1 MLGRKRVQVRKRRAS
16 GALTRQFFVGF
27 LFFLVFI
34 AIAGAVWYGS
44 RLESLTIVKVS
55 VVGGDTVSH
64 DDIKILVEQE
74 LDGNYYSVVP
84 KRFSWTYPEE
94 QIVTEIES
102 VPKVK
107 EARLTRPDSK
117 TVEVHFVEYNPVA
130 LWCQN
135 QGSFEGCIFL
145 DDTGYAFSP
154 APPLQGNAMPRY
166 FNQETPT
173 EGQNPF
179 TYEFMRDTLSFSKVV
194 RHDLNFVTYAIEKV
208 GVDEAIFELY
218 GGGQIKITL
227 RQPLEVTLENLRVLL
242 GASEFTHIEP
252 GNFEYIDLRFGDKV
266 FVNEVKGEEDEEIN
280 AASSTLET
288 AL

>member
-1 MLGRKRVQVRKRRAS
+1 MQVRKRRAS

-34 AIAGAVWYGS
+34 AISGAVWYGS

-64 DDIKILVEQE
+64 DEIRSLVEQE
-74 LDGNYYSVVP
+74 LDGEYYSVVP

-94 QIVTEIES
+94 QIVTAIES

-107 EARLTRPDSK
+107 EARLARPDSR

-154 APPLQGNAMPRY
+154 APPLRGNAMPRY

-173 EGQNPF
+173 EGQHPF
-179 TYEFMRDTLSFSKVV
+179 TYEFIRDTLSFSKVV
-194 RHDLNFVTYAIEKV
+194 RQDLNFVTYAIEKV
-208 GVDEAIFELY
+208 GTDEAVFELY

-227 RQPLEVTLENLRVLL
+227 RQPLEVTLENLQVLL
-242 GASEFTHIEP
+242 GASEFAHIEP

-266 FVNEVKGEEDEEIN
+266 FVNEVKGEVDEELS
-280 AASSTLET
+280 ATSSEM

>member
-34 AIAGAVWYGS
+34 AISGAVWYGS

-64 DDIKILVEQE
+64 DEIRSLVEQE
-74 LDGNYYSVVP
+74 LDGEYYSVVP

-94 QIVTEIES
+94 QIVTAIES

-107 EARLTRPDSK
+107 EARLARPDSR

-154 APPLQGNAMPRY
+154 APPLRGNAMPRY

-173 EGQNPF
+173 EGQHPF
-179 TYEFMRDTLSFSKVV
+179 TYEFIRDTLSFSKVV
-194 RHDLNFVTYAIEKV
+194 RQDLNFVTYAIEKV
-208 GVDEAIFELY
+208 GTDEAVFELY

-227 RQPLEVTLENLRVLL
+227 RQPLEVTLENLQVLL
-242 GASEFTHIEP
+242 GASEFAHIEP

-266 FVNEVKGEEDEEIN
+266 FVNEVKGEVDEELS
-280 AASSTLET
+280 ATSSEM